1 VPSPPS
7 TGCPNG
13 STPSAANNPKAETNI
28 LATAVA
34 GAGVAGTIYTLV
46 AIANLED
53 GGGEAMLALRAAQLA
68 GNSESVMFASDSLE
82 GLASASGT
90 VDAGIAAANGAG
102 SGSLSDMPRLI

>member
-1 VPSPPS
+1 
-7 TGCPNG
+7 
-13 STPSAANNPKAETNI
+13 

-46 AIANLED
+46 ALANLED
-53 GGGEAMLALRAAQLA
+53 GAGEVLLGLRAAQLA
-68 GNSESVMFASDSLE
+68 RNSSATIFASDSLE

-102 SGSLSDMPRLI
+102 SGFAVGAGVGVALTPSVCPGQR